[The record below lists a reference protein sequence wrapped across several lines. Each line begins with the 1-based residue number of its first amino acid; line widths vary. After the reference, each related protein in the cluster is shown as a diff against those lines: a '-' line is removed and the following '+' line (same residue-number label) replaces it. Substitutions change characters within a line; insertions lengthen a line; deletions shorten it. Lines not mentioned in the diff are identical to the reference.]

1 LYIRTGSRLEHS
13 RAQYTDWRRFTRQG
27 HEPDNSPTQGIFVE
41 PRSCCPVNANFLA
54 SPAALLSAFPASMAV
69 SLSADYP
76 PPGDGWASMVNT
88 QLCPCSRNRPRPTTT
103 PRVTTRL
110 AASKLSTLYGGGN
123 VPRLGEIPSVF
134 QRPHARQQWQLYNGV
149 SVTMAISSPVS
160 TRLASVVSQGPL
172 SRGYSGGLRNGG
184 GGGSDSALSN
194 TSGRFSGSA
203 MAAAHQQATL
213 AGLGMGVGRFNL
225 GLGSPELGMRT
236 GSTWCN
242 SHSWG

>member
-1 LYIRTGSRLEHS
+1 M
-13 RAQYTDWRRFTRQG
+13 DWRPFTRQG

-123 VPRLGEIPSVF
+123 LPRLGEIPSVF
-134 QRPHARQQWQLYNGV
+134 QRPYARQQWLLYHAQQRCIHDDGDLIFGQHAPGIGRV
-149 SVTMAISSPVS
+149 P
-160 TRLASVVSQGPL
+160 RASFERPQWRP
-172 SRGYSGGLRNGG
+172 
-184 GGGSDSALSN
+184 A
-194 TSGRFSGSA
+194 
-203 MAAAHQQATL
+203 
-213 AGLGMGVGRFNL
+213 
-225 GLGSPELGMRT
+225 
-236 GSTWCN
+236 
-242 SHSWG
+242 